1 MSWTRVTVP
10 LEMKNFV
17 NSSLGH
23 RRPATEPDESEGCD
37 GQDEVGRQV
46 VQRELGRA
54 DPHLGP
60 EPVQRLVQNF
70 GVRFFE
76 QSLFKRRFQ
85 KVFGLFRGR
94 ETQRSSR

>member
-10 LEMKNFV
+10 LEMKNIV

-23 RRPATEPDESEGCD
+23 RRPAAESDESEGCD

-60 EPVQRLVQNF
+60 KPVQRLVQNF

-76 QSLFKRRFQ
+76 QNLFKRRLQ
-85 KVFGLFRGR
+85 KIFGLFRGS
-94 ETQRSSR
+94 ETQRPSR